1 MARFYAKF
9 DSGSA
14 GWLSAFDSTLTQKNA
29 FKRAYIAQGS
39 ASAALL
45 RDGLIASRSAVSA
58 AVKAEIASTYHNG
71 ALGTYFPPDSG
82 PFSTDSATF
91 VSWSNVYTS
100 SVAGI
105 IIPAD
110 YRTRPTA
117 SVLSTM
123 TSLVGGVTPIDS
135 MSISW
140 GLYTSASQAVLT
152 TLQSIVTGSGA
163 GGAATPYMRTVGYE
177 VGGFPQQTNYTSR
190 ILHGIWH
197 DKDLTYFA
205 WDDFTPGQ
213 PPKPTISFNNGH
225 PTGNRAA
232 PTNYTVYWSTASAT
246 PEKFASDISV
256 DGIAR
261 VYISFEGQGV
271 PPDNFAAVV
280 IVSASL
286 GEHTFSYPSG
296 SFKQIDTYDIEA
308 NVQYLDP
315 TIYYELGA
323 NSASGIYGAISEQS
337 DIANMTFTS

>member
-1 MARFYAKF
+1 MARFYARF

-14 GWLSAFDSTLTQKNA
+14 GWNATFDGFTANNA

-45 RDGLIASRSAVSA
+45 RGGLIASRSAVSA
-58 AVKAEIASTYHNG
+58 AVKADIATTYHNG

-100 SVAGI
+100 SVDGI
-105 IIPAD
+105 IVPAD

-123 TSLVGGVTPIDS
+123 TSLVGEVTPIDS

-163 GGAATPYMRTVGYE
+163 GGAATPYTRPGNYPART
-177 VGGFPQQTNYTSR
+177 
-190 ILHGIWH
+190 LHGIWH
-197 DKDLTYFA
+197 DVDLQYFA

-213 PPKPTISFNNGH
+213 PVDVSVIADNNPTTASS
-225 PTGNRAA
+225 AA
-232 PTNYTVYWSTASAT
+232 NYTVYWETGSVSFPSDYADDALALVELFIEGGDTNIATESLAVANTGGSTGHTFNIAGGPYLGGPT
-246 PEKFASDISV
+246 PGAKT
-256 DGIAR
+256 
-261 VYISFEGQGV
+261 
-271 PPDNFAAVV
+271 
-280 IVSASL
+280 VSASV
-286 GEHTFSYPSG
+286 TFRDTTITA
-296 SFKQIDTYDIEA
+296 SFGLQSAFGGVSMTY
-308 NVQYLDP
+308 
-315 TIYYELGA
+315 T
-323 NSASGIYGAISEQS
+323 
-337 DIANMTFTS
+337 